1 VPASKVLRRSS
12 DILQNLR
19 IDLSPTHRFGLYE
32 VNLTNGALT
41 RQGTRVKLQGQP
53 FRILS
58 LLLQRPGEIIT
69 REQLRQELWPEG
81 THVNFDGSL
90 NAALKKLRAALQDD
104 AENPRFIETV
114 PKQGYRFV
122 APIHVVSNP
131 VTGAAQPN
139 AEFRSG
145 GDSIE
150 VRLRLNPELASEATR
165 IAQWDHLRAE
175 RAQRWFDTLL
185 LTVAILFGSWLL
197 FYIVYPVPR
206 PSVQRMNRLTYG
218 GRIDEWGGIVSDGTR
233 IFFLEREG
241 DHWSLMQTSVEGGNA
256 EKMATPFENTRLFA
270 ISPDHSQF
278 LIGQFKRR
286 EEEMPLWLWPVQGG
300 EPRRLGQATGSD
312 PAWSPDGA
320 QIVFVRG
327 KYLYSVHR
335 DGTMLHQLAHV
346 EGRPRS
352 PAWSPDGGRIRFT
365 VDAGDPQ
372 GQFTSQFYD
381 RSSDRLNDQMGGQIG
396 GQAIWEMSATG
407 SGLHAIV
414 TPDAQPSRQ
423 SAGSW
428 AADGKYFLFSGCEE
442 YECNLWGSRDTWN
455 WYRRSQRGP
464 FPLTSGPDSLHVVIP
479 AKTGTRVFAFS
490 FRSHRE
496 LQKMD
501 ARALRTETMGIGTS
515 AQQASV
521 SPDGDVV
528 AYVNRPDGSLWSSHA
543 DGSSRLRLTSP
554 PLRGADPRWSP
565 KGEQLLFTGYR
576 SGQANQIYVLSSDGG
591 ALRPVVPKDWEAG
604 SADWLPDGYRLI
616 VSMRNART
624 HPEYGLYFLEPT
636 TGIFKE
642 LRGTPGFSQP
652 RSSPDGRFIAALDE
666 SHEHLM
672 IYDVKKEVW
681 EEGASGGAL
690 GSLYWSADG
699 SAVYFQ
705 DMLDADETV
714 YKKEWPSG
722 RVSQVKGFGDVLRAS
737 ASHCILSG
745 VGKDGSLYVM
755 LERGLT
761 DIYSLDLDLP

>member
-1 VPASKVLRRSS
+1 MRGTSRTE
-12 DILQNLR
+12 
-19 IDLSPTHRFGLYE
+19 LSPTHRFGLYE
-32 VNLTNGALT
+32 VNLANGVLT
-41 RQGTRVKLQGQP
+41 RQGTRVKLQDQP

-58 LLLQRPGEIIT
+58 LLLQRPGEIVT
-69 REQLRQELWPEG
+69 REQLRQALWQEG

-114 PKQGYRFV
+114 PRQGYRFL

-131 VTGAAQPN
+131 GMDAGQAITAIQN
-139 AEFRSG
+139 
-145 GDSIE
+145 DNNSIE
-150 VRLRLNPELASEATR
+150 VRLRLNPELATEAALA
-165 IAQWDHLRAE
+165 AQLDHERAE
-175 RAQRWFDTLL
+175 RAQRWFDTIL

-206 PSVQRMNRLTYG
+206 PSVQRMNQLTYG

-256 EKMATPFENTRLFA
+256 EKMTAPFENTRLFA

-286 EEEMPLWLWPVQGG
+286 EEDMPLWLWPVQGG

-312 PAWSPDGA
+312 PAWSPDGS
-320 QIVFVRG
+320 QVVFVRG
-327 KYLYSVHR
+327 HTLYSVHR
-335 DGTMLHQLAHV
+335 DGTMLQQLAHV
-346 EGRPRS
+346 DGRPRS

-365 VDAGDPQ
+365 VDTTDAKRQ
-372 GQFTSQFYD
+372 LTGQYD
-381 RSSDRLNDQMGGQIG
+381 DRIDQQSGGQVTA
-396 GQAIWEMSATG
+396 QAIWEMSATG
-407 SGLHAIV
+407 GGLHAIV
-414 TPDAQPSRQ
+414 MPDAQPPRQ

-428 AADGKYFLFSGCEE
+428 TADGKYFLFSGCEE
-442 YECNLWGSRDTWN
+442 YECNLWGTRDTWN

-464 FPLTSGPDSLHVVIP
+464 FPLTSGPDSLHVAIP
-479 AKTGTRVFAFS
+479 AESGTRVFAFS

-496 LQKMD
+496 LQKME
-501 ARALRTETMGIGTS
+501 AHGLRPQTMGIGNS
-515 AQQASV
+515 AEQASV

-543 DGSSRLRLTSP
+543 NGSSRLRLTSP
-554 PLRGADPRWSP
+554 PLRGTDPRWSP
-565 KGEQLLFTGYR
+565 KGEQLLFTGFR
-576 SGQANQIYVLSSDGG
+576 PGQPSQIYLLSSDGG
-591 ALRPVVPKDWEAG
+591 ALRPVIPKDWEAG

-624 HPEYGLYFLEPT
+624 HPNYGLYFLEPT
-636 TGIFKE
+636 TGIYKE
-642 LRGTPGFSQP
+642 MRGTDGFSQP

-666 SHEHLM
+666 SHQRLM
-672 IYDVKKEVW
+672 IYDAQIGAWV
-681 EEGASGGAL
+681 EGPSGGML
-690 GSLYWSADG
+690 GSPYWAPDS

-705 DMLDADETV
+705 DLLDADETV
-714 YKKEWPSG
+714 YKKEWASG
-722 RVSQVKGFGDVLRAS
+722 KVSRVTGFGDILRAS
-737 ASHCILSG
+737 ASHCIFSG
-745 VGKDGSLYVM
+745 VGKDGALYVM

>member
-1 VPASKVLRRSS
+1 MQRLPTE
-12 DILQNLR
+12 
-19 IDLSPTHRFGLYE
+19 LSPTHRFGLYE
-32 VNLTNGALT
+32 VNLANGVLT
-41 RQGTRVKLQGQP
+41 RQGTRVKLQDQP

-58 LLLQRPGEIIT
+58 LLLQRPGEIVT
-69 REQLRQELWPEG
+69 REQLRHALWQEG

-90 NAALKKLRAALQDD
+90 NAALKKLRAALQDN

-114 PKQGYRFV
+114 PRQGYRFL
-122 APIHVVSNP
+122 APIHVVP
-131 VTGAAQPN
+131 APAAEATQAITN
-139 AEFRSG
+139 VQN
-145 GDSIE
+145 DNSIE
-150 VRLRLNPELASEATR
+150 VRLQLNPESATEAAR
-165 IAQWDHLRAE
+165 AAQWDHERAE

-206 PSVQRMNRLTYG
+206 PSVQRMNRLTFG

-256 EKMATPFENTRLFA
+256 EKMTTPFENTRLFA

-278 LIGQFKRR
+278 LIGRFKRR

-312 PAWSPDGA
+312 PSWSPDGT

-327 KYLYSVHR
+327 QNLYSVRR
-335 DGTMLHQLAHV
+335 DGTMLQQLAHV
-346 EGRPRS
+346 NGRPRS

-372 GQFTSQFYD
+372 AQFTSQFYD
-381 RSSDRLNDQMGGQIG
+381 RSSERLNDQLGGQIN
-396 GQAIWEMSATG
+396 GQAIWEMTATG
-407 SGLHAIV
+407 SGLHPIV
-414 TPDAQPSRQ
+414 TQDAEPSRQ

-442 YECNLWGSRDTWN
+442 YECNLWGTRDTWN
-455 WYRRSQRGP
+455 WYRRTQRGP
-464 FPLTSGPDSLHVVIP
+464 FALTSGPDSLHVAIP

-501 ARALRTETMGIGTS
+501 IHEMRSETMGIGTS
-515 AQQASV
+515 AEQASV

-528 AYVNRPDGSLWSSHA
+528 AYVNRPDGSLWSSHT

-554 PLRGADPRWSP
+554 PLRAADPRWSP

-576 SGQANQIYVLSSDGG
+576 PGQTSQIYVLSSDGG

-616 VSMRNART
+616 VSMRNPRT

-636 TGIFKE
+636 TGSFKE
-642 LRGTPGFSQP
+642 LPGTPGFSQP
-652 RSSPDGRFIAALDE
+652 RSSPDGQSIAALDE
-666 SHEHLM
+666 SHQHVM
-672 IYDVKKEVW
+672 IYDVRKEAW
-681 EEGASGGAL
+681 ETGASGGML
-690 GSLYWSADG
+690 GSAYWAKDG
-699 SAVYFQ
+699 SAIYFQ
-705 DMLDADETV
+705 DMLDADESV
-714 YKKEWPSG
+714 YKKEWPLG
-722 RVSQVKGFGDVLRAS
+722 KEPRVTGFGDILRAS
-737 ASHCILSG
+737 ASHCIFSG
-745 VGKDGSLYVM
+745 LANDGSLYVM